1 MVDKFIITYDHQL
14 KLQQDIIRQITKD
27 HFLPDVI
34 IGISRGGLPIGVM
47 LSHYYDTP
55 FIPFKGSLRDHPN
68 WETDW
73 KLPSHWKIKNG
84 KRQILIVDDICDEGD
99 TLKKITEDISKAY
112 PEAII
117 KTSALIQ
124 NKNKV
129 FTGDY
134 HGIEINKA
142 ENPCWVVFPFEDWWK
157 N

>member
-84 KRQILIVDDICDEGD
+84 KRQILIVDDICDEGMCG
-99 TLKKITEDISKAY
+99 
-112 PEAII
+112 
-117 KTSALIQ
+117 
-124 NKNKV
+124 V
-129 FTGDY
+129 
-134 HGIEINKA
+134 
-142 ENPCWVVFPFEDWWK
+142 
-157 N
+157 